1 MRDMKDGHFPPEK
14 RVARRRPSEINAL
27 IGRRLRLRRS
37 LLSMTQAELGDRCFI
52 SPQQVHKYEQG
63 SSRMTVARLLQF
75 AAALDVPVAWFLDGV
90 EAHPDLP
97 DDLLD
102 ILASKDIGE
111 MVLLLRRIRDPQLR
125 KGLLEMARHCAGQR
139 PDKVATDAGR

>member
-1 MRDMKDGHFPPEK
+1 MKEGHIPPVL

-27 IGRRLRLRRS
+27 VGRRLRLRRT
-37 LLSMTQAELGDRCFI
+37 LLKMTQAELGDRCFI

-63 SSRMTVARLLQF
+63 GSRMTVARLLQF
-75 AAALDVPVAWFLDGV
+75 AAALDVPVGWFLDGV

-97 DDLLD
+97 SDLLD

-111 MVLLLRRIRDPQLR
+111 MALLLRRIRDPQLR
-125 KGLLEMARHCAGQR
+125 KGLLEMARRCVSQR
-139 PDKVATDAGR
+139 PDKVATDTGR

>member
-1 MRDMKDGHFPPEK
+1 MKDGHFPPVK

-27 IGRRLRLRRS
+27 VGRRLRLRRS

-63 SSRMTVARLLQF
+63 SSRMTVTRLLQF

-102 ILASKDIGE
+102 ILASRDIGE

-125 KGLLEMARHCAGQR
+125 KGLLEMARRCASNG
-139 PDKVATDAGR
+139 PDSAASGAG